1 MRDDTRHPQAGLPP
15 PPCPVPADPDAP
27 DRCAVRLDARPP
39 SRRIP
44 ARARNFPRR
53 ERLAG
58 PPPSRT
64 AGPRYDI
71 RLRCDLDAVQ
81 AARLGDRLVR
91 ALSEGVGRIVLW
103 IEGTRPPSAEAACL
117 VNSLGRHMAREDGFQ
132 GVEMRGQGP
141 AFHAL
146 VAAFRQGQAGAASAR
161 EGRS

>member
-15 PPCPVPADPDAP
+15 PPCPVPAGPDTP
-27 DRCAVRLDARPP
+27 DRCPLRLDAGP
-39 SRRIP
+39 SSGRFP

-58 PPPSRT
+58 PPPLRA
-64 AGPRYDI
+64 AGPRYDM

-91 ALSEGVGRIVLW
+91 AISEGVGRIVLW
-103 IEGTRPPSAEAACL
+103 IEGTCPPSIEAVCL
-117 VNSLGRHMAREDGFQ
+117 VNSLGRHMGREGGFQ

-141 AFHAL
+141 GFRAL
-146 VAAFRQGQAGAASAR
+146 VAAFRQGQAGAASAGEDR
-161 EGRS
+161 P

>member
-15 PPCPVPADPDAP
+15 PPCPAPAGPDAP
-27 DRCAVRLDARPP
+27 DRCAVRLDAGPP

-117 VNSLGRHMAREDGFQ
+117 VNSLGRHMAREDDFQ